1 MVGRVDD
8 KGTGMQRVRAGL
20 TGLAC
25 VFLIVLLAA
34 AFLNIARDRDAD
46 RADAVDAA
54 ANRTAPEP
62 ARDPLAELGVAPD
75 AAAPAPTNA
84 PAPLPAPPP
93 PAPAR

>member
-1 MVGRVDD
+1 
-8 KGTGMQRVRAGL
+8 MQRVRAGL

-46 RADAVDAA
+46 ARDAAEVA
-54 ANRTAPEP
+54 ANRAAPEP

-75 AAAPAPTNA
+75 AAVPAAAGPPAPT
-84 PAPLPAPPP
+84 PP
-93 PAPAR
+93 PARAP